1 MTEEVKGDTPTH
13 RLSIL
18 EIDDQTIETILE
30 AIRVRRL
37 KAVRDYEEAKALKDA
52 AAREGLEEKLQKALD
67 KFMKR
72 LEKLDDFIESV
83 EEQATKLRAMKL
95 ELDS

>member
-1 MTEEVKGDTPTH
+1 MGDTPTH

-18 EIDDQTIETILE
+18 ELEDNTIEAILE

-37 KAVRDYEEAKALKDA
+37 KAVRDYEEMKSMKDA
-52 AAREGLEEKLQKALD
+52 AAREGIEEKLQKALD
-67 KFMKR
+67 RFMKR
-72 LEKLDDFIESV
+72 LEKLDALIESL

-95 ELDS
+95 ELEN